1 MKNPYSI
8 GTLTA
13 VLGASLLSPV
23 SELKAENGNTI
34 PSVSSESKASRCYWL
49 EAKITAEG
57 LCGEKMA
64 PDIPLITEEAE
75 QGNTLAAFRLGQ
87 LYSTGSWG
95 APRDI
100 EASIKWFE
108 VSASGGFW
116 SAQVKLGFIYEYGR
130 GTERDLKQ
138 AIHWYEQAA
147 EQGMYPDLD
156 EKILAL
162 QEKIRANDSE

>member
-1 MKNPYSI
+1 MKNPYNI

-13 VLGASLLSPV
+13 VLGASLLTPV
-23 SELKAENGNTI
+23 SELKAENGNTV
-34 PSVSSESKASRCYWL
+34 PSISSENKASRCYWL

-75 QGNTLAAFRLGQ
+75 HGNTLAAFRLGQ
-87 LYSTGSWG
+87 LYSRGSWG
-95 APRDI
+95 APQDI
-100 EASIKWFE
+100 EASIKWFG
-108 VSASGGFW
+108 VSAKGGFW
-116 SAQVKLGFIYEYGR
+116 SAQVKLGFIYEFGR

-138 AIHWYEQAA
+138 AVYWYEQAA

-156 EKILAL
+156 DKILRL
-162 QEKIRANDSE
+162 QEKLRSNDSE